1 MPDTVGKQDPY
12 RLLDLLD
19 SLAAEKEESNEY
31 TGNDPYLKMFYGQ

>member
-1 MPDTVGKQDPY
+1 MPDILGRQDPK

-19 SLAAEKEESNEY
+19 SLAEEKEESNEY